1 MMMPILGFLPVS
13 LFYRSGMP
21 SAGLHLFSREAL
33 VPADRGGLQR
43 FESGDFLQGSGEA
56 VLDRLGG
63 IDRDFLNELPKFLV
77 LRGRDFEVLAAL
89 RG

>member
-13 LFYRSGMP
+13 LFYRNGMP
-21 SAGLHLFSREAL
+21 SAGLHLSREAL
-33 VPADRGGLQR
+33 VPADPGGLQK

-56 VLDRLGG
+56 FLDRLGG
-63 IDRDFLNELPKFLV
+63 LDRDFLNELPKFLV